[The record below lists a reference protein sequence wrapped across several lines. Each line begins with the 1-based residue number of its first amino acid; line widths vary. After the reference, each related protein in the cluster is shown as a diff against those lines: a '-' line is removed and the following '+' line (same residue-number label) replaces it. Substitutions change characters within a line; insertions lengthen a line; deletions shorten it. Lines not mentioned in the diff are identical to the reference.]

1 MARTKQT
8 ARKSTGG
15 KAPRKQLP
23 TKVAQYP
30 PTGGVK
36 ATKTQIVQKA
46 LVQCHKDIVHIQ
58 HLFPECTPL
67 VNETRIAQEKQI
79 MIWLQISALKN
90 FRQSAET
97 HDQSEALKTSHVD
110 ATQAVRNL
118 FDEIRKLDVSKL
130 EVSDV
135 SDVSDVS
142 ECDDEESDDDKESR
156 EQGSDG
162 GKETAKFDKSLFSD
176 NDEVRWHPSTGKEN
190 LTNDVCLFMV
200 CISRLIK

>member
-15 KAPRKQLP
+15 KAPRKQLS

-58 HLFPECTPL
+58 HIFPECTPL

-118 FDEIRKLDVSKL
+118 FDEIRKL
-130 EVSDV
+130 EVSNDCCIELLTKEGNLKLKAACCVAWYERPPVQDV
-135 SDVSDVS
+135 L
-142 ECDDEESDDDKESR
+142 
-156 EQGSDG
+156 
-162 GKETAKFDKSLFSD
+162 A
-176 NDEVRWHPSTGKEN
+176 
-190 LTNDVCLFMV
+190 
-200 CISRLIK
+200 